1 MFFFFHLQ
9 ELYNGMIVYR
19 VVAVDFD
26 TGRNGVVEY
35 MFVHEGQETVVTP
48 EFQINPI
55 TGVITARI
63 IYDREKLDR
72 YVVSFI
78 IIGPIRQIFLT

>member
-1 MFFFFHLQ
+1 
-9 ELYNGMIVYR
+9 MIVYR

-35 MFVHEGQETVVTP
+35 MFVHEGQETVITP

-63 IYDREKLDR
+63 IYDREKTDR

-78 IIGPIRQIFLT
+78 SLVQLGKYF